1 MRFDSPLAFTSLVF
15 CLTVAACQPSSGDAP
30 AQDVPPSA
38 STAGGA
44 TSIATRDQ
52 PPATAQPVL
61 VPPPKDGQSRCVTAC
76 VQARQMEAT
85 AIEVIEANCREECSK
100 NPDAYPR

>member
-1 MRFDSPLAFTSLVF
+1 MRCDSLLPFTSLVF
-15 CLTVAACQPSSGDAP
+15 CLTVAACQPSSGDTP
-30 AQDVPPSA
+30 DVPPSA

-44 TSIATRDQ
+44 TSIATREQ
-52 PPATAQPVL
+52 PPTTAQPVL

-85 AIEVIEANCREECSK
+85 AIEVIESSCREDCSK
-100 NPDAYPR
+100 NPNAYPR